1 MSRNPSPPILVTGI
15 HRSGST
21 FVGKMLTINK
31 EIGYIQEPF
40 NKFYGLDSFD
50 KNFKYLKFNVVPE
63 ATKLAIDDLIHL
75 NKATYHITS
84 YIKNNKPVQD
94 RLELFN
100 EAILNINFENLLPY
114 IGKLLFRSKS
124 QLRFQLV
131 KLNPFIDRILI
142 KDPLAAFA
150 SQYLHQK
157 YDMNVVILVRHP
169 LSFAGSL
176 KRLGWRFDFD
186 NFLRQ
191 KHLMNDYLEE
201 FRDELIYLQNKQTT
215 VVEEAVMLWN
225 CIYTVLADFIGR
237 NPNFIVYKH
246 EQIARHPLQSFKDL
260 YKRLGL
266 NFTPTVEKKIKI
278 LTSSDNPVEANN
290 NKAHQFNRNSAALI
304 HKWKDILTADEV
316 EYVTEKTA
324 SLASSFYDE
333 DVFLSK

>member
-157 YDMNVVILVRHP
+157 YDMNVVVLVRHP

-186 NFLRQ
+186 NFLGQ
-191 KHLMNDYLEE
+191 QQLMDDYLNVFEE
-201 FRDELIYLQNKQTT
+201 ELIYLRNKNTT

-225 CIYTVLADFIGR
+225 CVYTVLADFIR
-237 NPNFIVYKH
+237 KNPSFIVYTH
-246 EQIARHPLQSFKDL
+246 EEIARSPLASFDDL
-260 YKRLGL
+260 YNRLNLGL
-266 NFTPTVEKKIKI
+266 SSSVKEKIES
-278 LTSSDNPVEANN
+278 LTSSDNPVEAKNN
-290 NKAHQFNRNSAALI
+290 QAHQFNRDSANLI
-304 HKWKDILTADEV
+304 YKWKDILSSKEIA
-316 EYVTEKTA
+316 YVTE
-324 SLASSFYDE
+324 
-333 DVFLSK
+333 

>member
-1 MSRNPSPPILVTGI
+1 
-15 HRSGST
+15 
-21 FVGKMLTINK
+21 LTLNK
-31 EIGYIQEPF
+31 DVAYIQEPF
-40 NKFYGLDSFD
+40 NRYYGLECIDAR
-50 KNFKYLKFNVVPE
+50 FKYLANKDRSGKTE
-63 ATKLAIDDLIHL
+63 QILEHLIQL
-75 NKATYHITS
+75 KKAKYNITS
-84 YIKNNKPVQD
+84 VTEETKVIVTRAELFAEMIKNFSYHTIQKY
-94 RLELFN
+94 L
-100 EAILNINFENLLPY
+100 
-114 IGKLLFRSKS
+114 GKLLFRSES
-124 QLRFQLV
+124 QLRFNLL
-131 KLNPFIDRILI
+131 KYTPGINKILL
-142 KDPLAAFA
+142 KDPEAAFA
-150 SQYLHQK
+150 SQFLHQQ
-157 YDMNVVILVRHP
+157 YNMDVVILVRHP